1 LNENELKNI
10 FSIAFLE
17 FDSGMSES
25 FAAIDRMINSV
36 ILNDEIF
43 DINYINDKEV
53 LKKTDDN
60 VCLLRKDTPEIYYIG
75 IANLAKDKAADPYVC
90 DWRAPVSGLLQK
102 GKLHCGTAG
111 NSLKLI
117 I

>member
-1 LNENELKNI
+1 MNENELKNI

-60 VCLLRKDTPEIYYIG
+60 VCLLRKDMPEIYYTRDEILSNSKCRKG
-75 IANLAKDKAADPYVC
+75 NYIAVPQVI
-90 DWRAPVSGLLQK
+90 
-102 GKLHCGTAG
+102 H
-111 NSLKLI
+111 
-117 I
+117 